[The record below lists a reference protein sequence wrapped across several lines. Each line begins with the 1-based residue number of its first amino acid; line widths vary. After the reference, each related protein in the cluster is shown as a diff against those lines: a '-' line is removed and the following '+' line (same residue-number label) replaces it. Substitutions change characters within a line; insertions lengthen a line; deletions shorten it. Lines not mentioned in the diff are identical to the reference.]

1 MVQCDNCNRPS
12 AIGGVLIAADKYLE
26 NEGTI
31 LNQKWCLDCISGT
44 REERERREEFS

>member
-12 AIGGVLIAADKYLE
+12 AIGDVLIAVDKYLE

-31 LNQKWCLDCISGT
+31 LNQKWCLDCIRGT